1 MAKSKQNRRK
11 RDILNPN
18 HIMSH
23 NHRVHDGVYEEDTM
37 LERIALGC
45 TLLLLLP
52 IIGVITIGWWMW
64 DVIVKIT
71 KITRK

>member
-1 MAKSKQNRRK
+1 MAKSKQHK
-11 RDILNPN
+11 RNKNKVNPN

-52 IIGVITIGWWMW
+52 IIGVIAIGWWLW
-64 DVIVKIT
+64 DIINKYLYLL
-71 KITRK
+71 KR

>member
-1 MAKSKQNRRK
+1 MAKSKQHRRK
-11 RDILNPN
+11 VNPN

-23 NHRVHDGVYEEDTM
+23 NRKVHDGVYEEDTI

-52 IIGVITIGWWMW
+52 IIMITAMCWWMY
-64 DVIVKIT
+64 D

>member
-1 MAKSKQNRRK
+1 MAKSKQHK
-11 RDILNPN
+11 RNKKSSVNPN

-23 NHRVHDGVYEEDTM
+23 SRKVHDGVYEEDTI

-52 IIGVITIGWWMW
+52 IIMITAIGWWMY
-64 DVIVKIT
+64 D